1 PAAGLHQGRHALAVG
16 SGVVLPA
23 ECPASAV
30 RAAAVAHA
38 AAAVAGPPE
47 NRLPA
52 YRRSIRHRVQRHRAG
67 GAGASQSLD
76 DAAGP
81 GRQADLDN
89 RHRRGRVRGRRPGA
103 PLSDAV
109 AGDALCLAGPVPRAG
124 VPKHHPRAARAGHRR
139 AGGGG
144 GVRRGGPHDP
154 GDSGGGRRGL
164 RLPAAAR
171 GGGLMDGG
179 LEFWGAVIAM
189 AAITYLTRALPFAL
203 SARSR
208 LLRRLAEGS
217 SLAALGPALLA
228 GTAVAVI
235 VPDVMA
241 LQGMLQWLPYA
252 GGLLA
257 TALAARR
264 MANAGVAVIV
274 GVAVYGALL
283 ALCGAGG

>member
-1 PAAGLHQGRHALAVG
+1 M
-16 SGVVLPA
+16 
-23 ECPASAV
+23 
-30 RAAAVAHA
+30 
-38 AAAVAGPPE
+38 
-47 NRLPA
+47 
-52 YRRSIRHRVQRHRAG
+52 
-67 GAGASQSLD
+67 
-76 DAAGP
+76 
-81 GRQADLDN
+81 
-89 RHRRGRVRGRRPGA
+89 
-103 PLSDAV
+103 
-109 AGDALCLAGPVPRAG
+109 
-124 VPKHHPRAARAGHRR
+124 
-139 AGGGG
+139 
-144 GVRRGGPHDP
+144 
-154 GDSGGGRRGL
+154 
-164 RLPAAAR
+164 
-171 GGGLMDGG
+171 MDGSLG
-179 LEFWGAVIAM
+179 FWGAVIAM

-228 GTAVAVI
+228 GIAVAVI

-274 GVAVYGALL
+274 GVAVYGTLL